1 MIRVLVV
8 EDDPMVTDL
17 YKRYLALVKGFELAG
32 TAANTDEAHAILE
45 KTKIDLLLLDQY
57 MPGATGIELL
67 SRIRQS
73 GIEVDCIMITAARDS
88 YTVQYALRRGVV
100 DYLVKPFNFERFQ
113 AALLAYGQRSRRMQ
127 DISPLNQSDIDQSI
141 LAKPQTSFTSLPKG
155 IEQETL
161 DRITNAAKASARDF
175 STEDLAQKVGI
186 SRVSLRKYLEYMKST
201 GKLHSRL
208 VHRPIGRPISLYT
221 YVGDK

>member
-1 MIRVLVV
+1 MIQVLVV
-8 EDDPMVTDL
+8 EDDPMVTHL
-17 YKRYLALVKGFELAG
+17 YKRYLGLVKGFELAG
-32 TAANTDEAHAILE
+32 SAASADEALTILE

-57 MPGATGIELL
+57 MPGITGIELL

-73 GIEVDCIMITAARDS
+73 GMEVDCIMITAARNS
-88 YTVQYALRRGVV
+88 YTVQYALRHGVV

-113 AALLAYGQRSRRMQ
+113 TALLAYGQRSRRMR
-127 DISPLNQSDIDQSI
+127 DDAPLNQSDIDQSI
-141 LAKPQTSFTSLPKG
+141 LAKPQTSLSSLPKG

-161 DRITNAAKASARDF
+161 NRIIGAARKSPRDF
-175 STEDLAQKVGI
+175 STEDLAQIVGI

-208 VHRPIGRPISLYT
+208 VHRPMGRPISLYS
-221 YVGDK
+221 YVEDS